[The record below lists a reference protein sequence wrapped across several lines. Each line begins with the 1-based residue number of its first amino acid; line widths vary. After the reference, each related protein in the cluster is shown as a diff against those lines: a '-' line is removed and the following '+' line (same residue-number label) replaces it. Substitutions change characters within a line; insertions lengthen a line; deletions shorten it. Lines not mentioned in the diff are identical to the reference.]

1 MGKLLLSF
9 FACIVLSVSLHAQS
23 QSEMNEEASDALE
36 KADKVLNQTYQE
48 VLADH
53 SDDPEFCS
61 DLKEAQRAWVK
72 FVEFHMKTKF
82 PLKEGEHPREVYGSI
97 YTLDF
102 CTEKT
107 PLIEARTEQ
116 LKDL

>member
-9 FACIVLSVSLHAQS
+9 FACLVLSVSLHAQS
-23 QSEMNEEASDALE
+23 QAEMNQEASEGLE
-36 KADKVLNQTYQE
+36 KADKVLNQTYKA

-53 SDDPEFCS
+53 SDDPEFCA

-82 PLKEGEHPREVYGSI
+82 PLREVYGSI

-107 PLIEARTEQ
+107 ALVEARTEQ

>member
-1 MGKLLLSF
+1 MCKFLLPV
-9 FACIVLSVSLHAQS
+9 FAFLILAVSAPAQS
-23 QSEMNEEASDALE
+23 QSEMNQEASENLA
-36 KADKVLNQTYQE
+36 KADNALNQTYQKA
-48 VLADH
+48 LAEHADE
-53 SDDPEFCS
+53 PQFCS
-61 DLKEAQRAWVK
+61 DLTEAQRAWLK

-82 PLKEGEHPREVYGSI
+82 PLKEGENPREVYGSI

-107 PLIEARTEQ
+107 SLIEARTEQ